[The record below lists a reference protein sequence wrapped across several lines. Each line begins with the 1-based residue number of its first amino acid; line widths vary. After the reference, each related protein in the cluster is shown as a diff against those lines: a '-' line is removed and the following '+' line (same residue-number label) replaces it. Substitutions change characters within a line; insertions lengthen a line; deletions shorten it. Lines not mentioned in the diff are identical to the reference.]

1 MHSPFI
7 RASARLALAVMLCAT
22 LPMQTAQA
30 GMVSTEQVAAQANP
44 ASHAQREHVLSLLDR
59 ADVRQALEKNGVNP
73 DDAKSRVAAMT
84 DDEVAQLN
92 GKLDAVPAGG
102 DVVGVL
108 VFIFLVLLITDI
120 LGFTK
125 VFPFTRPI
133 R

>member
-1 MHSPFI
+1 MHSPLI
-7 RASARLALAVMLCAT
+7 RTTARFALAIMLCAT

-30 GMVSTEQVAAQANP
+30 GMVSTEQVAAQAHP
-44 ASHAQREHVLSLLDR
+44 ESAAQRGHVLRLLDR

-73 DDAKSRVAAMT
+73 DDAKARVAAMT

-102 DVVGVL
+102 DVIGVL
-108 VFIFLVLLITDI
+108 VFVFLVLLITDI